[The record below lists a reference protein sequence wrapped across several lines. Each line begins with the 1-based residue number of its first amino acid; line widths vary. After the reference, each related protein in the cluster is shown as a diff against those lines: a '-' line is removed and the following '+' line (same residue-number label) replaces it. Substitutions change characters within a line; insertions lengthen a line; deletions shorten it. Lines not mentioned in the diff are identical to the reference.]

1 MSNPK
6 HPPLSAEDKAQ
17 LLKASQGIKA
27 SIEKAKKIEADIVN
41 LDKSVD
47 DLNKALG

>member
-17 LLKASQGIKA
+17 LLKAAQGIKA
-27 SIEKAKKIEADIVN
+27 SIEKAKKIEASISN
-41 LDKSVD
+41 LDNSID
-47 DLNKALG
+47 NLNKALG